1 VRVEK
6 LVLHQFRNIR
16 DLSIQVHPQ
25 FNIVHGRN
33 GQGKTNLLEAVYLAG
48 TLKSF
53 RNAKNQ
59 ELIHFD
65 ESEGAV
71 RAVVKKR
78 ELTRD
83 ILVQIKSNGK
93 HVSLDGKKVRN
104 VQETFGQLHVVVF
117 SPEDLILSK
126 GSASNRRLFLDRAI
140 FQFNP
145 GYAGTTKAYEQ
156 ALKHRNAI
164 VKDLRISGKN
174 ASMLD
179 VFDPQLVELGAL
191 MIHQR
196 LLFIQSFRNHFIQ
209 AHDTISNGEQK
220 IGISYVS
227 SLEISETASLKEIQE
242 VLENKLKDR
251 RQRDLQR
258 GYTTVGPQADDLE
271 FTLDDRSARLFAS
284 QGQHRSLVLS
294 LKIAEI
300 QYLGEVL
307 DFQPV
312 LLLDDVSSELD
323 RKRNEQLMN
332 FLLNRSGQVFISTTD
347 PNYLALETEA
357 AHFKIEAGV
366 LVEEKVIP

>member
-1 VRVEK
+1 MQIER

-53 RNAKNQ
+53 RHAKNQ

-65 ESEGAV
+65 EKEGAV

-93 HVSLDGKKVRN
+93 HVSLDGKRVRN

-117 SPEDLILSK
+117 SPEDLVLSK

-145 GYAGTTKAYEQ
+145 KYAGTTKSYDN
-156 ALKHRNAI
+156 ALKHRNSLI
-164 VKDLRISGKN
+164 KDIRVSGKN

-179 VFDPQLVELGAL
+179 VFDPQLVELGSL

-196 LLFIQSFRNHFIQ
+196 LQFISSFRDHFLQ
-209 AHDTISNGEQK
+209 AHDTISSGEQQV
-220 IGISYVS
+220 GISYVS
-227 SLEISETASLKEIQE
+227 TLGLSEDASLEDIRS
-242 VLENKLKDR
+242 VLETSLAER
-251 RQRDLQR
+251 RQKDLQR

-271 FTLDDRSARLFAS
+271 FTLDERPARLFAS

-332 FLLNRSGQVFISTTD
+332 FLLSRSGQVFISTTD
-347 PNYLALETEA
+347 PNYLALDTAA
-357 AHFKIEAGV
+357 AHFKIEAGQ
-366 LVEEKVIP
+366 LVEDKVVP